1 MTCKIVIDFQDM
13 FAQRRQCV
21 YLRVIGDFYDLLH
34 FNINMCFGAAVN
46 SGLKVDVCQ
55 LKYLVIL
62 YKLQEISYTN
72 QTDAFVSV

>member
-1 MTCKIVIDFQDM
+1 
-13 FAQRRQCV
+13 
-21 YLRVIGDFYDLLH
+21 
-34 FNINMCFGAAVN
+34 MCLSAAVN
-46 SGLKVDVCQ
+46 LGLKVDVCQ